1 MILEQVLPHQYRD
14 DIYIDQVITP
24 YDKVTEF
31 DKNIINRMLLRE
43 IAIIQ

>member
-24 YDKVTEF
+24 HDKVTEF

-43 IAIIQ
+43 IIMAS

>member
-24 YDKVTEF
+24 HENVKNVDKI
-31 DKNIINRMLLRE
+31 IINRMLLRE
-43 IAIIQ
+43 IALIQ

>member
-24 YDKVTEF
+24 HEKVSTTDK
-31 DKNIINRMLLRE
+31 IIVNRMLLRE
-43 IAIIQ
+43 IAISQ